1 MDTKIAARLIRE
13 ECLKEA
19 LADSSLH
26 FRCDLPRAD
35 TPPIALI
42 GSFPKEKNAQIPL
55 WVAEAR
61 CFLRRFGYKG
71 DIICPIDKPGN
82 KRDDAYWV
90 KDPLREA
97 RLTIVWF
104 DNSSVLETE
113 TALLLLG
120 QALSSKSHLIFLGT
134 DEGYRFTPITT
145 TLLEARNVKVSHSL
159 QTICQRAAGQRIPQ
173 EL

>member
-1 MDTKIAARLIRE
+1 MDTKIAARLARE

-42 GSFPKEKNAQIPL
+42 GSFPKEKDAEIPL

-61 CFLRRFGYKG
+61 CFLRRFGYMS
-71 DIICPIDKPGN
+71 DIICPINKPGN
-82 KRDDAYWV
+82 KRDDAHWV

-104 DNSSVLETE
+104 DNS
-113 TALLLLG
+113 
-120 QALSSKSHLIFLGT
+120 
-134 DEGYRFTPITT
+134 
-145 TLLEARNVKVSHSL
+145 
-159 QTICQRAAGQRIPQ
+159 
-173 EL
+173 